1 MFILRWFLCKTPIM
15 KILIT
20 ILLSVTICN
29 LFAQENS
36 HPNIFIITTDGFR
49 WQEVFNGADSSII
62 TNKKFVQD
70 TTLMKQLYWDITPEA
85 RRKKLLPFFWNVIAT
100 QGQLYGN
107 RHLQNKV
114 DVQNSYKISYPGYS
128 ELLTGYADPFPYL
141 NVAMRNRRVSI
152 LEYLNNQPEY
162 KNKVAAFTSWRL
174 FPFILNNKRNRMM
187 INSGY
192 QLNHSDSSTATQL
205 TNAVQQQTAGT
216 GNTREDMLTF
226 SMAKAHIENNHPK
239 VVFISLGQTDEYAHH
254 GRYDLYLQQAHAI
267 DVMLAELWYYVQTDP
282 FYRNNTSFIITTD
295 HGRGNK
301 PNSWGKHNAFVKGSG
316 EIWLAM
322 LGKNIA
328 GVGEVNIP
336 QRIFQSQIAATVA
349 QLTGHQFLASHPV
362 AKAVNFL
369 TTSLQNRVATQAASA
384 VVVQQD
390 ETLK

>member
-1 MFILRWFLCKTPIM
+1 M
-15 KILIT
+15 
-20 ILLSVTICN
+20 
-29 LFAQENS
+29 
-36 HPNIFIITTDGFR
+36 
-49 WQEVFNGADSSII
+49 
-62 TNKKFVQD
+62 
-70 TTLMKQLYWDITPEA
+70 
-85 RRKKLLPFFWNVIAT
+85 
-100 QGQLYGN
+100 
-107 RHLQNKV
+107 
-114 DVQNSYKISYPGYS
+114 QNSYKISYPGYS

-141 NVAMRNRRVSI
+141 NIALRNRHVSI
-152 LEYLNNQPEY
+152 LEHLNNQPQY

-174 FPFILNNKRNRMM
+174 FPFILNNKRNGMM
-187 INSGY
+187 MNSGY
-192 QLNHSDSSTATQL
+192 QFNHTDTSAAMQL
-205 TNAVQQQTAGT
+205 TNAVQQQMKGN
-216 GNTREDMLTF
+216 GNTREDVLTF
-226 SMAKAHIENNHPK
+226 SMARAYIEAHHPK
-239 VVFISLGQTDEYAHH
+239 VVFIALGQTDEFAHH

-282 FYRNNTSFIITTD
+282 FYRNNTSFIISTD

-328 GVGEVNIP
+328 AVGEVNVA

-349 QLTGHQFLASHPV
+349 QLTGHQFLAAHPV

-369 TTSLQNRVATQAASA
+369 TTALQTRVASHTANV